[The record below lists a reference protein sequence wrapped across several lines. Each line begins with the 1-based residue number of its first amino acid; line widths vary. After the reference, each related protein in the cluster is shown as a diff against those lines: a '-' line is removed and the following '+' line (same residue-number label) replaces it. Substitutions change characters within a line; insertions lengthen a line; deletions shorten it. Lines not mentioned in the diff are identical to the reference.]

1 MLKIST
7 QVCLLVQMSFDSFM
21 DAYTI
26 AMNMERQ
33 SQAPQAATRV
43 ATDVAFCN
51 RRGLELMDSGR
62 YYEAVNWFDRAL
74 RLQAD
79 NFTLWYNRGDALA
92 HLTRYAD
99 ALASFEQAIALNPA
113 SPAAWTYQGVML
125 IYLTR
130 YAEALLCCDQAI
142 ALNPKD
148 LEAWTF
154 RGVALQRLGQYKQAY
169 VSYNKATQETPRS
182 WQQSVTQLME
192 RLTHHLRSLKF
203 ER

>member
-1 MLKIST
+1 
-7 QVCLLVQMSFDSFM
+7 MSFDSFM

-33 SQAPQAATRV
+33 SQAAQAATKI

-51 RRGLELMDSGR
+51 RRGLELMDSGC
-62 YYEAVNWFDRAL
+62 YHQAVNWFDRAL
-74 RLQAD
+74 RLQSD
-79 NFTLWYNRGDALA
+79 NGTLWYNRGDALA
-92 HLTRYAD
+92 HLKRYAD
-99 ALASFEQAIALNPA
+99 ALTSFEQAIALNPA

-130 YAEALLCCDQAI
+130 YAEALLCCDRAI
-142 ALNPKD
+142 ALNPKH

-169 VSYNKATQETPRS
+169 ASYRMATQEAPRS
-182 WQQSVTQLME
+182 WQQPVAQFIAC
-192 RLTHHLRSLKF
+192 LTHRLRSRKF
-203 ER
+203 GR